1 MKKILIALSLFAVVG
16 TASAQWHHHHRPY
29 YGPTVVYRDNW
40 VAPLILGG
48 IAGAVI
54 ANQSQQS
61 VVVQQPPVVVQQS
74 PVYVQRQPVCT
85 EWKEIQQ
92 SDGTIYRERSCTQ

>member
-16 TASAQWHHHHRPY
+16 TASAQWHHHGGYYRGGY
-29 YGPTVVYRDNW
+29 YGGGNW
-40 VAPLILGG
+40 MAPLIIGG

-54 ANQSQQS
+54 ARESQP
-61 VVVQQPPVVVQQS
+61 VIVQQQPVYVQPQ

-92 SDGTIYRERSCTQ
+92 PDGQIYRERSCTQ